1 VHYLVTGH
9 TGFKGT
15 WLALLLNQAGH
26 EVSGLAL
33 DPIQGALFERVGGP
47 SLVQADHRIDVRDRT
62 AVQATLA
69 QIRPDVVIHLAA
81 QPLVRESYRDPRGTF
96 DTNVWGT
103 VNVLEAIGKTDSVQ
117 ATLIVTTDK
126 VYRNDGRSVGYVES
140 DPLGGHD
147 PYSASKAMADLAT
160 QCWRASYP
168 GSPVAIARAGNVIG
182 GGDVSPDRLMPDL
195 LAGFASGR
203 PVDIR
208 SPHAVR
214 PWQHVLDCLQGYL
227 LLVDQMLE
235 IGTEEQWNFGPS
247 PDGFL
252 TVADV
257 ANAAAE
263 RWGEGASWRVDE
275 GDHPREASTLTLDA
289 TKARQSLGWRDRL
302 STQDAIAWTVEWE
315 QAVRRGNEPLR
326 VALDQLKAFQGR

>member
-26 EVSGLAL
+26 EVSGLAR
-33 DPIQGALFERVGGP
+33 DPVHGALYERVGGS
-47 SLVQADHRIDVRDRT
+47 SLLQTDHRIDIRDAA
-62 AVQATLA
+62 AVQGAITQLE
-69 QIRPDVVIHLAA
+69 PDVVIHLAA

-96 DTNVWGT
+96 DTNVSGT
-103 VNVLEAIGKTDSVQ
+103 VNVLEAVGKTDSVQ

-160 QCWRASYP
+160 QSWRASYP
-168 GSPVAIARAGNVIG
+168 ASPVAIARAGNVIG

-208 SPHAVR
+208 SPHAIR

-227 LLVDQMLE
+227 LLVDQMLD
-235 IGTEEQWNFGPS
+235 IGTEDEWNFGPS

-263 RWGEGASWRVDE
+263 RWGEGASWQVDE
-275 GDHPREASTLTLDA
+275 GEHPPEAGTLTLDA

-302 STQDAIAWTVEWE
+302 STPEAIAWTVEWE
-315 QAVRRGNEPLR
+315 QEVLGGVEPLQ
-326 VALDQLKAFQGR
+326 VTLDQIKAFQGR

>member
-15 WLALLLNQAGH
+15 WLTMLLTQAGH

-33 DPIQGALFERVGGP
+33 DPIQGALFERTDGA
-47 SLVQADHRIDVRDRT
+47 SLVQADHRIDVRDAT
-62 AVQATLA
+62 AVQATITQL
-69 QIRPDVVIHLAA
+69 QPDVVVHLAA
-81 QPLVRESYRDPRGTF
+81 QPLVRESYIDPRGTF

-160 QCWRASYP
+160 QSWRASYP

-203 PVDIR
+203 SVGIR
-208 SPHAVR
+208 SPHAIR

-227 LLVDQMLE
+227 LLIDQMLQTGIE
-235 IGTEEQWNFGPS
+235 DEWNFGPS
-247 PDGFL
+247 PDAFL

-257 ANAAAE
+257 ANAAVE
-263 RWGEGASWRVDE
+263 RWGEGASWHID
-275 GDHPREASTLTLDA
+275 DADQPREASTLTLDA
-289 TKARQSLGWRDRL
+289 TKARESLGWRDRL
-302 STQDAIAWTVEWE
+302 STQDAIQWTVDWE
-315 QAVRRGNEPLR
+315 KAVRKGEEPLQ
-326 VALDQLKAFQGR
+326 VTLDQIEAFQGR